1 MPETTSPTSATM
13 ASASTRRRLRRWKSA
28 PGPRGS
34 KRAQR
39 PAADR
44 SSSVLREGIPDAPH
58 RPDVAGLRRIGLD
71 LVPDVA
77 DVDVDG
83 ALVLLQRVVVVADQL
98 EQLRSRVH
106 AARPRGKVTEQ
117 VELGRGQTDALAVTR
132 HPPALEVDDEVLAP
146 EGAAGLCI
154 GQLAI
159 GATQEGLDARHQLLD
174 AERLDQVVIGPHL
187 EPDDLVHLV
196 RAGSQEQDRRTR
208 LAAELAEHQIG

>member
-1 MPETTSPTSATM
+1 M
-13 ASASTRRRLRRWKSA
+13 ARSSTRRTRRRWNSA

-34 KRAQR
+34 ERAQR

-71 LVPDVA
+71 LVPNVA

-83 ALVLLQRVVVVADQL
+83 ALVLLERVVVVADQL

-106 AARPRGKVTEQ
+106 PARSGGKVPEQ
-117 VELGRGQTDALAVTR
+117 IELGRGQTDALAVTC
-132 HPPALEVDDEVLAP
+132 HTPPLEVDDEVLSP
-146 EGAAGLCI
+146 QGSAGLRI

-159 GATQEGLDARHQLLD
+159 GAAKERLDARHQLLD
-174 AERLDQVVIGPHL
+174 AERLD
-187 EPDDLVHLV
+187 
-196 RAGSQEQDRRTR
+196 
-208 LAAELAEHQIG
+208 